1 MPALPRQSP
10 GKPFG
15 MAWLNTGSPEAAV
28 VGPGHVRTNRLPGE
42 NMPKKWIFPPALAEP
57 DRIAGL
63 SESLGISAIV
73 AGLLAARGLDTAEAM
88 DRYLSPGLR
97 HLMQP
102 SAIPGLDEAVGV
114 IARAVS
120 QGRTLAIWGDYD
132 VDGITG
138 TALLLD
144 FFRQRG
150 LAPLWRLPVR
160 AEEGYGLNVEGIEEL
175 AAAGAEVL
183 ITVDCG
189 ITSVAEVAR
198 AKELGLAVV
207 VTDHHLPGDTL
218 PPADAVVDPKLGD
231 GPGNDLAGVG
241 VAFFLAAA
249 LSRALPGEPGDV
261 RRLLDLVALGT
272 LADVVPLA
280 GQNRILAKNGMLL
293 LAEARRPGIYAL
305 KEVAGHNPK
314 AALGASQIT
323 FGLAPRINAAGR
335 MGRPDAALELLLA
348 PDLDTAR
355 PLAADLDAENTRRRA
370 EEDAIQAEALA
381 QAQAMPGHFGLTLF
395 APHWH
400 QGVIG
405 IVASR
410 VAEARYRPTLILTA
424 DAAKGRLKG
433 SGRSIP
439 ECDLHGLLTEIAD
452 SLLGYGGHKQA
463 AGLSLDPDNLAE
475 VSRRFNE
482 AAARALG
489 HVAPTPSLRLDGE
502 LSFGQISATLVRE
515 LALLEPFGCG
525 NPEPAFASPPV
536 TVQARRAFGENHV
549 ALTLRDPVAGVSLKG
564 KAWRMAGVIGQ
575 ETSGA
580 TVRVAYSPKISYFS
594 GVPEIE
600 LRLRDLD
607 SGRP

>member
-1 MPALPRQSP
+1 
-10 GKPFG
+10 
-15 MAWLNTGSPEAAV
+15 V
-28 VGPGHVRTNRLPGE
+28 
-42 NMPKKWIFPPALAEP
+42 PKKWIFPAPLA
-57 DRIAGL
+57 DAARIAAVADGL
-63 SESLGISAIV
+63 GVSQPIA
-73 AGLLAARGLDTAEAM
+73 ALLATRGYDTSEAM

-97 HLMQP
+97 HLMRP
-102 SAIPGLDEAVGV
+102 AEIPGLEEAVGV
-114 IARAVS
+114 IVRAVAA
-120 QGRTLAIWGDYD
+120 GRTLAVWGDYD

-144 FFRQRG
+144 FFRERG
-150 LAPLWRLPVR
+150 LSPLYRLPVR
-160 AEEGYGLNVEGIEEL
+160 AEEGYGLNVGGIEEL
-175 AAAGAEVL
+175 AAAGAGVL

-189 ITSVAEVAR
+189 ITAVAEVAR
-198 AKELGLAVV
+198 AKELGLSVV
-207 VTDHHLPGDTL
+207 VTDHHLPGEEL

-272 LADVVPLA
+272 LADVVPLG

-293 LAEARRPGIYAL
+293 LAEARRPGVYAL

-314 AALGASQIT
+314 ATLGASQIT

-348 PDLDTAR
+348 PDLETAR

-370 EEDAIQAEALA
+370 EEDAILAEALRQAEAA
-381 QAQAMPGHFGLTLF
+381 PDHFGLTLF

-424 DAAKGRLKG
+424 DPAKGRLKG

-439 ECDLHGLLTEIAD
+439 ECDLHGLLCDIAD
-452 SLLGYGGHKQA
+452 SLLAFGGHKQA
-463 AGLSLDPDNLAE
+463 AGFSIDPDNLGE

-482 AAARALG
+482 AAAAALG
-489 HVAPTPSLRLDGE
+489 HAVPTPSLRLDGE
-502 LSFGQISATLVRE
+502 LAFGEISSTLVRE

-525 NPEPAFASPPV
+525 NPEPSFASPPV

-549 ALTLRDPVAGVSLKG
+549 ALTLRDPSAGVTFKG
-564 KAWRMAGVIGQ
+564 KAWRMAAQIGQ
-575 ETSGA
+575 ETAGR
-580 TVRVAYSPKISYFS
+580 TVRVAYSPKITYFS
-594 GVPEIE
+594 GIPEIE
-600 LRLRDLD
+600 LRLRDL
-607 SGRP
+607 GPA